1 MLVTRILLRT
11 KLTRDQVGRSVK
23 LEYYLLEE
31 EQLTWE
37 QYGIE
42 VVMHRGRAEEHCAV
56 SGITP
61 LGKCALELAE
71 RLANGLVTPSTLREV
86 LEDIL

>member
-31 EQLTWE
+31 EQFTWE

-42 VVMHRGRAEEHCAV
+42 VVMRRGRTEEHCAV
-56 SGITP
+56 GGITP
-61 LGKCALELAE
+61 LGKYALELAE
-71 RLANGLVTPSTLREV
+71 RLASGLVTPSTLREI
-86 LEDIL
+86 LEDLL